1 MSIGKNI
8 KNLRTSNGF
17 SQELLAEKIGVS
29 RQAVS
34 KWETDVTIPSTAN
47 LVKLADVFDVDL
59 TTLTNDG
66 TLDQEKSLTAKC
78 NPFYISG
85 AIICLFGFMI
95 GIYLS
100 ETSPVFIA
108 LGVLSPMGITYFLSK
123 LN

>member
-1 MSIGKNI
+1 MSIGRNL
-8 KNLRTSNGF
+8 KNLRKSIGF

-47 LVKLADVFDVDL
+47 LMKLADIFDVDL

-66 TLDQEKSLTAKC
+66 TLDQKKSLTTNS
-78 NPFYISG
+78 NPFYILG

-95 GIYLS
+95 GMYLS

-108 LGVLSPMGITYFLSK
+108 LGVLSPMGMTYFLTK